1 MISTS
6 TANCSYFNPRYNDGT
21 IPNGDDIKLPFQFA
35 SSSCEYQLY
44 DSIVGS
50 STPAIAGGFT
60 NGEIIISVLL
70 FLIFLTALF
79 NIMVVKFLGLKIH
92 SSKL

>member
-1 MISTS
+1 MITTS
-6 TANCSYFNPRYNDGT
+6 TANCSYFNPRFNDGSL
-21 IPNGDDIKLPFQFA
+21 PNGDIKLPFQYA
-35 SSSCEYQLY
+35 SSTCEYGIY
-44 DSIVGS
+44 DSVVGS

-60 NGEIIISVLL
+60 NGEIFISVFL
-70 FLIFLTALF
+70 FLIFLTLLF